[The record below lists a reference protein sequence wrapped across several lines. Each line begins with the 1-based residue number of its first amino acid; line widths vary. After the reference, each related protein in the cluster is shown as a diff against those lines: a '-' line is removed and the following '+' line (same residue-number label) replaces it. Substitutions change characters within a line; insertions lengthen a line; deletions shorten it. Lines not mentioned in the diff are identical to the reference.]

1 MVILYEDKKET
12 IPVIQTATGLEYLI
26 TTKIKT
32 LVNTNKKTIGI
43 ANLSDS
49 EEVKTENLSNQL
61 RQHHTVRIVD
71 LSNDNLVIDNIDVL
85 LVSGATDTVDSATI
99 SNLNTFINS
108 GRSILFAQGG
118 VSTNMQTQQAVKI
131 NSNIFSFLKSYGF
144 TLNQNLVLDKSCSRV
159 QVQQQMGFIRMN
171 VPMEYPFL
179 PIVKDFNDQ
188 ELVVNGLE

>member
-32 LVNTNKKTIGI
+32 LVIQIKTIGI

-131 NSNIFSFLKSYGF
+131 NSNIFSSLS
-144 TLNQNLVLDKSCSRV
+144 LMVL
-159 QVQQQMGFIRMN
+159 
-171 VPMEYPFL
+171 P
-179 PIVKDFNDQ
+179 
-188 ELVVNGLE
+188 

>member
-1 MVILYEDKKET
+1 MEEEARKDGIQPVQMQVVEDDKLEVKRVYLGMVILYEDKKET

-61 RQHHTVRIVD
+61 RQHHTVRNVD

-85 LVSGATDTVDSATI
+85 LVSGATI
-99 SNLNTFINS
+99 Q
-108 GRSILFAQGG
+108 SIQLLFR
-118 VSTNMQTQQAVKI
+118 I
-131 NSNIFSFLKSYGF
+131 
-144 TLNQNLVLDKSCSRV
+144 
-159 QVQQQMGFIRMN
+159 
-171 VPMEYPFL
+171 
-179 PIVKDFNDQ
+179 
-188 ELVVNGLE
+188 